1 MINPILPLTERFLAL
16 VIHTDTTR
24 LYLLVPSYP
33 ILDHR
38 NSWQQM
44 ALVYSSRFVGSRR
57 FLLPVQQNV
66 PLVYLSPRAALNAVH
81 VTFPHSHSAIDSL
94 GYGDLDLIQIDNNV
108 AECHML
114 RP

>member
-16 VIHTDTTR
+16 VIHTNTNR

-81 VTFPHSHSAIDSL
+81 VTFPQTDLL

-108 AECHML
+108 AECHMFG
-114 RP
+114 P